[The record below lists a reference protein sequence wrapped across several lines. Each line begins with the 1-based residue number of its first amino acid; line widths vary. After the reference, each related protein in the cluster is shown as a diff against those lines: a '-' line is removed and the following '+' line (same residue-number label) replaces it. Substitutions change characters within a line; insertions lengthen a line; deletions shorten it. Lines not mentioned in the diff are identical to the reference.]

1 MEGTMMGIKEIY
13 EIACCIKKLVEE
25 NDELKYENQKLK
37 QVEKEY
43 RDFFN
48 SQITRNNEFISDT
61 VKVLIKSYEPKTIE
75 QKVNINGDGLSS
87 DMKVTIEEKFNKFD

>member
-1 MEGTMMGIKEIY
+1 MDLTRKIKVLIMIGIKEIY

-43 RDFFN
+43 RDFLA
-48 SQITRNNEFISDT
+48 SQLIRNNEIMSDT
-61 VKVLIKSYEPKTIE
+61 IKSLIKPYKE
-75 QKVNINGDGLSS
+75 
-87 DMKVTIEEKFNKFD
+87 